1 MKEFIR
7 LSSKLLE
14 RLGAE
19 EMIECLCAEDSLEL

>member
-1 MKEFIR
+1 MREFVK

-19 EMIECLCAEDSLEL
+19 DMIECLCAEDSLEL